1 MFIEA
6 DTKSTHDPIKQILRC
21 NDTSLS
27 NFALFGGKLSETSV
41 DFILKSELQTLWL
54 YDVMLDR
61 RSTKEKL
68 RYLIRDS
75 MQLTKIKIVSRIT
88 RNSNPFFRELAIHF
102 IGSFLI
108 EQINLKSLSFT
119 LNQEYEM
126 NMNPSFFP
134 NLKRLTVYY
143 STIYSGNSIIQLL
156 HNIRITKLPSL
167 HKIRFIEYLE
177 KDVLTPEDL
186 FECIRKSQ

>member
-1 MFIEA
+1 
-6 DTKSTHDPIKQILRC
+6 
-21 NDTSLS
+21 
-27 NFALFGGKLSETSV
+27 
-41 DFILKSELQTLWL
+41 
-54 YDVMLDR
+54 MLDR

-102 IGSFLI
+102 IGSFLL